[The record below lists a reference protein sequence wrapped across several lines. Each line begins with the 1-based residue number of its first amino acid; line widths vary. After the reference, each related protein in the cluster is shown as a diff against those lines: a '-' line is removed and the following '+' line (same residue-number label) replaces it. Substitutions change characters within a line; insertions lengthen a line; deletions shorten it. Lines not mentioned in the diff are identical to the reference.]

1 MKIMKRNYFK
11 KWVNICTQYLSKRSE
26 NIDIVKK
33 VRISRKYMRN
43 GHSNIYID
51 IRDFKY
57 GRPMNKGICFSQKEF
72 EWFLSEIRVK
82 NRKVS
87 HIDGDR
93 EVYIDCN
100 NWSGNDYI
108 IYLMTPNK
116 CSVYKLIK
124 KELQCLVKYYK
135 QIKKRLLFPTELK
148 REKTILGTR
157 IENKESESYEGES
170 SESCDNNSIS
180 SDDMHCSDVDE
191 LGDDVIDISLG
202 NEEMEVEFE
211 ETTDL

>member
-1 MKIMKRNYFK
+1 MKKNYFK
-11 KWVNICTQYLSKRSE
+11 KWANISTHYLSKRLE
-26 NIDIVKK
+26 NNDIVKK

-82 NRKVS
+82 NRKVT
-87 HIDGDR
+87 HIDGER

-108 IYLMTPNK
+108 VYLMTPNK
-116 CSVYKLIK
+116 CSVYKLMK

-135 QIKKRLLFPTELK
+135 QIKNKLLLPTELR

-157 IENKESESYEGES
+157 INNKETESESD
-170 SESCDNNSIS
+170 SCDNNSIS
-180 SDDMHCSDVDE
+180 SDDMHCSDIDE
-191 LGDDVIDISLG
+191 LGDDVIDISLSG
-202 NEEMEVEFE
+202 EEMEVEFK

>member
-1 MKIMKRNYFK
+1 MKRNYFK
-11 KWVNICTQYLSKRSE
+11 KWSNIFTHNLSKKGE

-33 VRISRKYMRN
+33 VRISRKLIRN

-87 HIDGDR
+87 HIDGER
-93 EVYIDCN
+93 ELYIDCN

-108 IYLMTPNK
+108 VYLMTPNK
-116 CSVYKLIK
+116 CSVYKLMK
-124 KELQCLVKYYK
+124 RELQSLVRYYK
-135 QIKKRLLFPTELK
+135 QVKKSLLFPVDLNK
-148 REKTILGTR
+148 MQSILGNS
-157 IENKESESYEGES
+157 INEGSESDW
-170 SESCDNNSIS
+170 ESCDNSIS
-180 SDDMHCSDVDE
+180 GDEMQVSDEELGSDV
-191 LGDDVIDISLG
+191 VDISLG
-202 NEEMEVEFE
+202 CEEMEVELQ
-211 ETTDL
+211 ETTNNLIG